1 MKMILFNQNP
11 MITKLL
17 ESVSKKLELSI
28 ENFNHYQELSV
39 RLKEDP
45 EWLLI
50 ADDEC
55 LEKLDQVDWLE
66 LKEIISQNK
75 NSVCMYKKGNE
86 AQPFLEGF
94 EMKIKKPF
102 LPTEMLKV
110 LQKKLGSDMSELEP
124 SQNLDPTQEVL
135 ETNWDELENL
145 GDLEALAKEEPNNEE
160 QLLPTLDAQ
169 EEKEEVKET
178 PQKEEKPKDDET
190 QEGDETPKD
199 EEVSKE
205 LETQEKLEIPKEETQ
220 EEQVKEQ
227 EPIKEET
234 QEIKEEKQ
242 EETQDSPSAQE
253 LEAMQELVK
262 EIQENSNENKEETQE
277 SAEIPQ
283 DKEIQ
288 EVVTEKTQV
297 QELEVPKEKTQESA
311 EALQETQAHEL
322 EKQEIA
328 ETPQEK
334 EKQEIAETPQEKE
347 KQEIAET
354 PQEKEKQEIA
364 ETPQEKEKQEIAETP
379 QELEIPQ
386 AQEKETP
393 QEETQEKETPQE
405 ETQEKETPQEETQE
419 KETPQEE
426 TQETE
431 TQNQETPP
439 KVQEETKEKT
449 QEDNYESIE
458 DIPEPVMAK
467 AMGEELP
474 FLNEAVAKT
483 PNNEND
489 TETPKESDIK
499 TSQEKEESDKTSSP
513 LELRLNLQDLLKSLN
528 QESLKSLL
536 ENKTLSIKIT
546 LEDKKPDA

>member
-11 MITKLL
+11 MIAKLL

-28 ENFNHYQELSV
+28 ENFNHYQELSA
-39 RLKEDP
+39 RLKKDP

-94 EMKIKKPF
+94 EVKIKKPF

-110 LQKKLGSDMSELEP
+110 LQKKLGSNISDLEP

-190 QEGDETPKD
+190 QESETPKD

-205 LETQEKLEIPKEETQ
+205 LEMQEKLEIPKEETQ

-262 EIQENSNENKEETQE
+262 EIQENSNEDKKETQESTEIPQELETPQEETQE
-277 SAEIPQ
+277 
-283 DKEIQ
+283 K
-288 EVVTEKTQV
+288 
-297 QELEVPKEKTQESA
+297 
-311 EALQETQAHEL
+311 
-322 EKQEIA
+322 
-328 ETPQEK
+328 
-334 EKQEIAETPQEKE
+334 
-347 KQEIAET
+347 
-354 PQEKEKQEIA
+354 

-386 AQEKETP
+386 AQK
-393 QEETQEKETPQE
+393 
-405 ETQEKETPQEETQE
+405 

-426 TQETE
+426 TQETQE
-431 TQNQETPP
+431 KETPKP
-439 KVQEETKEKT
+439 
-449 QEDNYESIE
+449 QEDHYESIE

-483 PNNEND
+483 PNNENA
-489 TETPKESDIK
+489 TETP
-499 TSQEKEESDKTSSP
+499 QEKEESDKTSSP

-546 LEDKKPDA
+546 LEDKKPNA

>member
-17 ESVSKKLELSI
+17 ESVSKKLELPM
-28 ENFNHYQELSV
+28 ENFNHYQELSA

-45 EWLLI
+45 EWILI

-66 LKEIISQNK
+66 LKETISQNK

-102 LPTEMLKV
+102 LPTEVLKI
-110 LQKKLGSDMSELEP
+110 LQKKLGSNASELEP

-145 GDLEALAKEEPNNEE
+145 GDLEALVQEEPNNEE
-160 QLLPTLDAQ
+160 QLLPTLNDQ
-169 EEKEEVKET
+169 EEKEEVKEEVKET
-178 PQKEEKPKDDET
+178 PQEEEKPKDDET
-190 QEGDETPKD
+190 QEGEISKD
-199 EEVSKE
+199 KEVSKE
-205 LETQEKLEIPKEETQ
+205 LETQEEVKEEIKEETQ
-220 EEQVKEQ
+220 EEVKEEEQVKEQ

-242 EETQDSPSAQE
+242 EKTQDSPSTQE

-262 EIQENSNENKEETQE
+262 EIQENSNEDKKETQENAEIPQEEAQEKETQENTETPQDKETQELEIPKEETQE
-277 SAEIPQ
+277 N
-283 DKEIQ
+283 
-288 EVVTEKTQV
+288 T
-297 QELEVPKEKTQESA
+297 
-311 EALQETQAHEL
+311 
-322 EKQEIA
+322 
-328 ETPQEK
+328 
-334 EKQEIAETPQEKE
+334 
-347 KQEIAET
+347 
-354 PQEKEKQEIA
+354 
-364 ETPQEKEKQEIAETP
+364 
-379 QELEIPQ
+379 
-386 AQEKETP
+386 ETP
-393 QEETQEKETPQE
+393 QEEK
-405 ETQEKETPQEETQE
+405 
-419 KETPQEE
+419 
-426 TQETE
+426 
-431 TQNQETPP
+431 NQE
-439 KVQEETKEKT
+439 
-449 QEDNYESIE
+449 DHYESIE

-489 TETPKESDIK
+489 TETP
-499 TSQEKEESDKTSSP
+499 QEKEQSDKTSSP
-513 LELRLNLQDLLKSLN
+513 LELHLNLQDLLKSLN

-546 LEDKKPDA
+546 LEDKKPNA

>member
-11 MITKLL
+11 MIEKLL

-28 ENFNHYQELSV
+28 ENFNHYQELSA
-39 RLKEDP
+39 RLKKDP

-66 LKEIISQNK
+66 LKETISQNK

-86 AQPFLEGF
+86 SQPFLEGF

-102 LPTEMLKV
+102 LPTEVLKI
-110 LQKKLGSDMSELEP
+110 LQKKLGSNASELEP
-124 SQNLDPTQEVL
+124 SQNLDPTQEIL

-169 EEKEEVKET
+169 EEKEEVKQEEKEEVKQEEKEEVKET
-178 PQKEEKPKDDET
+178 LQEEKPKDDET

-205 LETQEKLEIPKEETQ
+205 LETQEEVKEETQ

-234 QEIKEEKQ
+234 QENKEEKQ
-242 EETQDSPSAQE
+242 EKTQDSPSAQE

-262 EIQENSNENKEETQE
+262 EIQENSNDQEDKKETQE

-288 EVVTEKTQV
+288 EVVTEKTQA
-297 QELEVPKEKTQESA
+297 QELEIPKEKTQESA

-328 ETPQEK
+328 ETPQE
-334 EKQEIAETPQEKE
+334 
-347 KQEIAET
+347 
-354 PQEKEKQEIA
+354 
-364 ETPQEKEKQEIAETP
+364 
-379 QELEIPQ
+379 LEIPQ
-386 AQEKETP
+386 SQEKETP
-393 QEETQEKETPQE
+393 QEETQEKETPQ
-405 ETQEKETPQEETQE
+405 TQDEKPQE
-419 KETPQEE
+419 
-426 TQETE
+426 
-431 TQNQETPP
+431 
-439 KVQEETKEKT
+439 
-449 QEDNYESIE
+449 DHYESIE

-483 PNNEND
+483 PNNENA
-489 TETPKESDIK
+489 TETPKESVTEISK
-499 TSQEKEESDKTSSP
+499 NENATETPQEKEESDKTSSP

-546 LEDKKPDA
+546 LEDKKPNA

>member
-11 MITKLL
+11 MIAKLL

-28 ENFNHYQELSV
+28 ENFNRYEELSA
-39 RLKEDP
+39 RLKENQ

-66 LKEIISQNK
+66 LKETISQNK

-94 EMKIKKPF
+94 EMKMKKPF
-102 LPTEMLKV
+102 LPTEVLKI
-110 LQKKLGSDMSELEP
+110 LQKKLGSNASELEP

-160 QLLPTLDAQ
+160 QLLPTLDVQ

-178 PQKEEKPKDDET
+178 PQEEKPKDDET
-190 QEGDETPKD
+190 QESETPKD

-220 EEQVKEQ
+220 EEVKEEIKEEAQEEVKEETQEEQVKEQ

-234 QEIKEEKQ
+234 QENKEEKQ
-242 EETQDSPSAQE
+242 EKTQDSPSVQE

-262 EIQENSNENKEETQE
+262 EIQENSNDQENKEKTQE

-297 QELEVPKEKTQESA
+297 QELEVPKEKAQESA
-311 EALQETQAHEL
+311 EALQETQAQEL
-322 EKQEIA
+322 EKEENS
-328 ETPQEK
+328 ETPQDVEV
-334 EKQEIAETPQEKE
+334 PQS
-347 KQEIAET
+347 
-354 PQEKEKQEIA
+354 
-364 ETPQEKEKQEIAETP
+364 
-379 QELEIPQ
+379 
-386 AQEKETP
+386 QEKETP
-393 QEETQEKETPQE
+393 QEETQEKETPQ
-405 ETQEKETPQEETQE
+405 TQDEKPQE
-419 KETPQEE
+419 
-426 TQETE
+426 
-431 TQNQETPP
+431 
-439 KVQEETKEKT
+439 
-449 QEDNYESIE
+449 DHYENIE

-474 FLNEAVAKT
+474 FLNEAVSKT

-499 TSQEKEESDKTSSP
+499 TPQEKEESDKTSSP

-546 LEDKKPDA
+546 LEDKKPNA

>member
-28 ENFNHYQELSV
+28 ENFNHYQELSA
-39 RLKEDP
+39 RLKKDP

-94 EMKIKKPF
+94 EVKIKKPF

-110 LQKKLGSDMSELEP
+110 LQKKLGSNISELEP
-124 SQNLDPTQEVL
+124 IQNLDPTQEVL

-169 EEKEEVKET
+169 EEKEEIKET

-190 QEGDETPKD
+190 QESETSKD

-205 LETQEKLEIPKEETQ
+205 LETQEEVKEETQ
-220 EEQVKEQ
+220 EE
-227 EPIKEET
+227 IKEET

-242 EETQDSPSAQE
+242 EETQDSPSTQE

-262 EIQENSNENKEETQE
+262 EIQENSNDQENKKET
-277 SAEIPQ
+277 
-283 DKEIQ
+283 
-288 EVVTEKTQV
+288 
-297 QELEVPKEKTQESA
+297 
-311 EALQETQAHEL
+311 
-322 EKQEIA
+322 QEIA

-334 EKQEIAETPQEKE
+334 EM
-347 KQEIAET
+347 
-354 PQEKEKQEIA
+354 
-364 ETPQEKEKQEIAETP
+364 
-379 QELEIPQ
+379 QEL
-386 AQEKETP
+386 
-393 QEETQEKETPQE
+393 
-405 ETQEKETPQEETQE
+405 
-419 KETPQEE
+419 ETPQEE
-426 TQETE
+426 TQETQE
-431 TQNQETPP
+431 VVAEKTQAQEKETP
-439 KVQEETKEKT
+439 KT
-449 QEDNYESIE
+449 QEDHYENIE

-467 AMGEELP
+467 AMGEELS

-489 TETPKESDIK
+489 TETPKESVTE
-499 TSQEKEESDKTSSP
+499 TSKNENATETPQEKEESDKTSSP

-546 LEDKKPDA
+546 LEDKKPNA

>member
-17 ESVSKKLELSI
+17 ESVSKKLELSV
-28 ENFNHYQELSV
+28 ENFNHYQELSA
-39 RLKEDP
+39 RLKEDL
-45 EWLLI
+45 EWILI

-75 NSVCMYKKGNE
+75 NSVCMYKKGHE

-102 LPTEMLKV
+102 LPTEVLKI
-110 LQKKLGSDMSELEP
+110 LQKKLGSNASELEP

-145 GDLEALAKEEPNNEE
+145 GDLEALAQEEPNNEE
-160 QLLPTLDAQ
+160 QLLPTLNDQ
-169 EEKEEVKET
+169 EEKEEVKEEEIKET

-190 QEGDETPKD
+190 QEGETLKD
-199 EEVSKE
+199 KEVSKE
-205 LETQEKLEIPKEETQ
+205 LETQEEVKEEEQ
-220 EEQVKEQ
+220 EEVKEEEQEEVKEEEQEEVKEEEQEEVKEEEPIKEQ

-242 EETQDSPSAQE
+242 EKTQDSPSAQE

-262 EIQENSNENKEETQE
+262 EIQENSNGQEDKKEAQE
-277 SAEIPQ
+277 S
-283 DKEIQ
+283 
-288 EVVTEKTQV
+288 
-297 QELEVPKEKTQESA
+297 
-311 EALQETQAHEL
+311 
-322 EKQEIA
+322 A

-334 EKQEIAETPQEKE
+334 ET
-347 KQEIAET
+347 
-354 PQEKEKQEIA
+354 
-364 ETPQEKEKQEIAETP
+364 
-379 QELEIPQ
+379 QELEIP
-386 AQEKETP
+386 K
-393 QEETQEKETPQE
+393 EETQEKETQE
-405 ETQEKETPQEETQE
+405 KETQEKET
-419 KETPQEE
+419 
-426 TQETE
+426 
-431 TQNQETPP
+431 
-439 KVQEETKEKT
+439 
-449 QEDNYESIE
+449 QEDHYESIE

-499 TSQEKEESDKTSSP
+499 TPQEKEESDKTSSP

-546 LEDKKPDA
+546 LEDKKPNA

>member
-17 ESVSKKLELSI
+17 ESVSKKLELSM
-28 ENFNHYQELSV
+28 EDFNRYQELST

-45 EWLLI
+45 EWILI

-102 LPTEMLKV
+102 LPTEVLKV
-110 LQKKLGSDMSELEP
+110 LQKKLGSNMSELEP
-124 SQNLDPTQEVL
+124 SQNLDPAQEVL

-145 GDLEALAKEEPNNEE
+145 GDLEALVQEEPNNEE
-160 QLLPTLDAQ
+160 QLLPTLNVQ
-169 EEKEEVKET
+169 EEKEEIKEEKEEIKEEKEEIKET
-178 PQKEEKPKDDET
+178 PQEEEKPKDDEI
-190 QEGDETPKD
+190 QEGETLKD

-205 LETQEKLEIPKEETQ
+205 LETQEESEISKEETQ
-220 EEQVKEQ
+220 EQVKEQ

-234 QEIKEEKQ
+234 QETKEEKQ
-242 EETQDSPSAQE
+242 EKTQDSPSAQE

-262 EIQENSNENKEETQE
+262 EIQENSNGQEDKKETQE
-277 SAEIPQ
+277 N
-283 DKEIQ
+283 
-288 EVVTEKTQV
+288 T
-297 QELEVPKEKTQESA
+297 
-311 EALQETQAHEL
+311 
-322 EKQEIA
+322 

-334 EKQEIAETPQEKE
+334 EKQELETPQEKE
-347 KQEIAET
+347 TQK
-354 PQEKEKQEIA
+354 
-364 ETPQEKEKQEIAETP
+364 
-379 QELEIPQ
+379 L
-386 AQEKETP
+386 ETP
-393 QEETQEKETPQE
+393 QEEIQENTETPQKLE
-405 ETQEKETPQEETQE
+405 AQK
-419 KETPQEE
+419 
-426 TQETE
+426 
-431 TQNQETPP
+431 
-439 KVQEETKEKT
+439 
-449 QEDNYESIE
+449 DHYESIE
-458 DIPEPVMAK
+458 DIPEPVMAQ

-474 FLNEAVAKT
+474 FLNESVAKI

-489 TETPKESDIK
+489 TETPKKSVIK
-499 TSQEKEESDKTSSP
+499 TPQEKEESDKTSSP
-513 LELRLNLQDLLKSLN
+513 LELHLNLQDLLKSLN

>member
-17 ESVSKKLELSI
+17 ESVSKKLELSV
-28 ENFNHYQELSV
+28 ENFNHYQELSA
-39 RLKEDP
+39 RLKEDL
-45 EWLLI
+45 EWVLI

-86 AQPFLEGF
+86 VQVFLEGF
-94 EMKIKKPF
+94 EMKIQKPF
-102 LPTEMLKV
+102 LPTEILKI
-110 LQKKLGSDMSELEP
+110 LQKKLGSNASELEP

-160 QLLPTLDAQ
+160 QLLPTLNDQ
-169 EEKEEVKET
+169 EEKEEIKEEVKEEV
-178 PQKEEKPKDDET
+178 KEEEKPKDDEI
-190 QEGDETPKD
+190 QEGETPKS

-205 LETQEKLEIPKEETQ
+205 LETQEEIKEETQ
-220 EEQVKEQ
+220 EEIKEETQEEPVKEQ
-227 EPIKEET
+227 EPVKEET

-242 EETQDSPSAQE
+242 EKTQDSPSAQE

-262 EIQENSNENKEETQE
+262 EIQENSNGQENKEETQEKTETPQETPQDVEIPQESAEIPQEKETQELEIPKEETQE
-277 SAEIPQ
+277 SAE
-283 DKEIQ
+283 
-288 EVVTEKTQV
+288 TTQ
-297 QELEVPKEKTQESA
+297 
-311 EALQETQAHEL
+311 
-322 EKQEIA
+322 
-328 ETPQEK
+328 ETPQEN
-334 EKQEIAETPQEKE
+334 A
-347 KQEIAET
+347 
-354 PQEKEKQEIA
+354 
-364 ETPQEKEKQEIAETP
+364 
-379 QELEIPQ
+379 EIPQ
-386 AQEKETP
+386 EEAQEKET
-393 QEETQEKETPQE
+393 
-405 ETQEKETPQEETQE
+405 
-419 KETPQEE
+419 
-426 TQETE
+426 
-431 TQNQETPP
+431 
-439 KVQEETKEKT
+439 
-449 QEDNYESIE
+449 QEDHYESIE

-483 PNNEND
+483 PNDEND

-499 TSQEKEESDKTSSP
+499 TPQEKEESDKTSSP

>member
-11 MITKLL
+11 MIAKLL

-28 ENFNHYQELSV
+28 ENFNHYQELSAH
-39 RLKEDP
+39 LKKDP

-66 LKEIISQNK
+66 LKETISQNK

-86 AQPFLEGF
+86 VQPFLEGF

-110 LQKKLGSDMSELEP
+110 LQKKLGSNASELEP

-135 ETNWDELENL
+135 ETNWDDLENL

-160 QLLPTLDAQ
+160 QLLPTLNDQ
-169 EEKEEVKET
+169 KEKEEVKEEEKEEIKET
-178 PQKEEKPKDDET
+178 PQEEKPKDDET
-190 QEGDETPKD
+190 QEGETPKD

-220 EEQVKEQ
+220 EEVKEEIKEETQEEVKEETQEEQVKEQ

-242 EETQDSPSAQE
+242 EKTQDSPSTQE

-262 EIQENSNENKEETQE
+262 EIQENSNGQENKEKTQE

-288 EVVTEKTQV
+288 EVVTEKTQA
-297 QELEVPKEKTQESA
+297 QELEIPKEKTQESA
-311 EALQETQAHEL
+311 EALQETQAQEL
-322 EKQEIA
+322 EKQENA

-334 EKQEIAETPQEKE
+334 ETPQDVETPQESV
-347 KQEIAET
+347 QNL
-354 PQEKEKQEIA
+354 QEKEIQKAQD
-364 ETPQEKEKQEIAETP
+364 EKP
-379 QELEIPQ
+379 
-386 AQEKETP
+386 KE
-393 QEETQEKETPQE
+393 
-405 ETQEKETPQEETQE
+405 
-419 KETPQEE
+419 
-426 TQETE
+426 
-431 TQNQETPP
+431 
-439 KVQEETKEKT
+439 
-449 QEDNYESIE
+449 DHYESIE

-474 FLNEAVAKT
+474 FLNEAVAKI

-489 TETPKESDIK
+489 TETLKESDIK
-499 TSQEKEESDKTSSP
+499 TPQEKEESDKTSSP

>member
-17 ESVSKKLELSI
+17 ESVSKKLELPM
-28 ENFNHYQELSV
+28 ENFNHYQELST
-39 RLKEDP
+39 RLKEEP
-45 EWLLI
+45 EWILI

-66 LKEIISQNK
+66 LKETISQNK

-94 EMKIKKPF
+94 EMKIQKPF
-102 LPTEMLKV
+102 LPTEILKI
-110 LQKKLGSDMSELEP
+110 LQKKLGSNASELEP

-160 QLLPTLDAQ
+160 QLLPTLDVQ
-169 EEKEEVKET
+169 EEKEEIKET

-190 QEGDETPKD
+190 QEGETPKD

-220 EEQVKEQ
+220 EERVKEQ
-227 EPIKEET
+227 EPIKKET

-242 EETQDSPSAQE
+242 EKTQDSPSAQE

-262 EIQENSNENKEETQE
+262 EIQENSNGQEDKKETQEKTETPQESAETPQEKETQELEIPKEETQE
-277 SAEIPQ
+277 SAETPQ
-283 DKEIQ
+283 
-288 EVVTEKTQV
+288 
-297 QELEVPKEKTQESA
+297 
-311 EALQETQAHEL
+311 
-322 EKQEIA
+322 
-328 ETPQEK
+328 ETPQEGT
-334 EKQEIAETPQEKE
+334 ETPQEE
-347 KQEIAET
+347 
-354 PQEKEKQEIA
+354 
-364 ETPQEKEKQEIAETP
+364 
-379 QELEIPQ
+379 
-386 AQEKETP
+386 AQEKET
-393 QEETQEKETPQE
+393 
-405 ETQEKETPQEETQE
+405 
-419 KETPQEE
+419 
-426 TQETE
+426 
-431 TQNQETPP
+431 
-439 KVQEETKEKT
+439 
-449 QEDNYESIE
+449 QEDHYENIE

-474 FLNEAVAKT
+474 FLNESVAKI

-489 TETPKESDIK
+489 TETPKESVIK
-499 TSQEKEESDKTSSP
+499 TPQEKEESTEIPKESDKTSSP

-528 QESLKSLL
+528 QESLKNLL

>member
-28 ENFNHYQELSV
+28 ENFNHYQELSAH
-39 RLKEDP
+39 LKKDP

-55 LEKLDQVDWLE
+55 LEKLDQIDWLE

-110 LQKKLGSDMSELEP
+110 LQKKLGSNISELEP

-135 ETNWDELENL
+135 ETNWDELESL

-178 PQKEEKPKDDET
+178 PQEEEKEEIKETPQEEEKPKDDET
-190 QEGDETPKD
+190 QEGETLKD
-199 EEVSKE
+199 KEVSKE
-205 LETQEKLEIPKEETQ
+205 LETQEELEIPKEETQ
-220 EEQVKEQ
+220 EEVKEEIKEETQEQ

-234 QEIKEEKQ
+234 QENKEEKQ

-262 EIQENSNENKEETQE
+262 EIQENSNEDKKETQE

-288 EVVTEKTQV
+288 EVVTEKTQ
-297 QELEVPKEKTQESA
+297 
-311 EALQETQAHEL
+311 AHEL
-322 EKQEIA
+322 
-328 ETPQEK
+328 
-334 EKQEIAETPQEKE
+334 
-347 KQEIAET
+347 
-354 PQEKEKQEIA
+354 
-364 ETPQEKEKQEIAETP
+364 EKQEIAETP

-393 QEETQEKETPQE
+393 QTQEIQEKETPQ
-405 ETQEKETPQEETQE
+405 TQDEKPQE
-419 KETPQEE
+419 
-426 TQETE
+426 
-431 TQNQETPP
+431 
-439 KVQEETKEKT
+439 
-449 QEDNYESIE
+449 DHYESIE

-474 FLNEAVAKT
+474 FLNEAVAKI

-499 TSQEKEESDKTSSP
+499 TPQEKEESDKTSSP

-546 LEDKKPDA
+546 LEDKKPNA

>member
-11 MITKLL
+11 MIAKLL
-17 ESVSKKLELSI
+17 ESVSKKLELPM

-39 RLKEDP
+39 RLKKDP

-94 EMKIKKPF
+94 EMKMKKPF
-102 LPTEMLKV
+102 LPTEVLKI

-169 EEKEEVKET
+169 EEKEEVKKEEKEEVKETPQEEKEEVKET
-178 PQKEEKPKDDET
+178 PQKEKQEVKETPQEEKPKDDET
-190 QEGDETPKD
+190 QESETPKD

-205 LETQEKLEIPKEETQ
+205 LETQEKLEIPKEKTQ
-220 EEQVKEQ
+220 EQ

-242 EETQDSPSAQE
+242 EETQDSPSTQE

-262 EIQENSNENKEETQE
+262 EIQENSNGQENKKETQE
-277 SAEIPQ
+277 SAETPQ
-283 DKEIQ
+283 EEEIQ
-288 EVVTEKTQV
+288 EVVTEKTQA
-297 QELEVPKEKTQESA
+297 QELEIPKEKTQEST

-322 EKQEIA
+322 EKQES
-328 ETPQEK
+328 
-334 EKQEIAETPQEKE
+334 
-347 KQEIAET
+347 
-354 PQEKEKQEIA
+354 
-364 ETPQEKEKQEIAETP
+364 AETP

-405 ETQEKETPQEETQE
+405 ETREIAETPQEKETL
-419 KETPQEE
+419 
-426 TQETE
+426 
-431 TQNQETPP
+431 
-439 KVQEETKEKT
+439 KT
-449 QEDNYESIE
+449 QEDHYESIE

-489 TETPKESDIK
+489 TETPKESVTE
-499 TSQEKEESDKTSSP
+499 TSKNENDTETPQEKEESDKTSSP

>member
-17 ESVSKKLELSI
+17 ESVSKKLELSMQD
-28 ENFNHYQELSV
+28 FNRYQELST

-45 EWLLI
+45 EWILI

-102 LPTEMLKV
+102 LPTEVLKI
-110 LQKKLGSDMSELEP
+110 LQKKLGSNINELEP

-145 GDLEALAKEEPNNEE
+145 GDLEALVQEEPNNEE
-160 QLLPTLDAQ
+160 QLLPTLNAQ
-169 EEKEEVKET
+169 EEKEEVKEEVKET
-178 PQKEEKPKDDET
+178 PQEEEKPKDDEI
-190 QEGDETPKD
+190 QEGETLKD

-205 LETQEKLEIPKEETQ
+205 LETQEELEIPKEETQ
-220 EEQVKEQ
+220 EQAKEQ
-227 EPIKEET
+227 EPIKEETQEEIKEET

-242 EETQDSPSAQE
+242 EKTQDSPSAQE

-262 EIQENSNENKEETQE
+262 EIQENSNGQEDKKEKQE
-277 SAEIPQ
+277 STETPQDVETPQ
-283 DKEIQ
+283 DKE
-288 EVVTEKTQV
+288 K
-297 QELEVPKEKTQESA
+297 QELEIP
-311 EALQETQAHEL
+311 QETPQEKEMQEL
-322 EKQEIA
+322 ESPQEEKQENA

-334 EKQEIAETPQEKE
+334 TQK
-347 KQEIAET
+347 
-354 PQEKEKQEIA
+354 
-364 ETPQEKEKQEIAETP
+364 
-379 QELEIPQ
+379 L
-386 AQEKETP
+386 
-393 QEETQEKETPQE
+393 ETQE
-405 ETQEKETPQEETQE
+405 
-419 KETPQEE
+419 
-426 TQETE
+426 
-431 TQNQETPP
+431 
-439 KVQEETKEKT
+439 
-449 QEDNYESIE
+449 DHYESIE

-474 FLNEAVAKT
+474 FLNESVAKI
-483 PNNEND
+483 PNNENN

-499 TSQEKEESDKTSSP
+499 TPQEKEESTETPQEKEENDKTSSP

-546 LEDKKPDA
+546 LEDKKPNA

>member
-28 ENFNHYQELSV
+28 ENFNHYQELSAH
-39 RLKEDP
+39 LKKDP

-66 LKEIISQNK
+66 LKETISQNK

-94 EMKIKKPF
+94 EVKIKKPF

-110 LQKKLGSDMSELEP
+110 LQKKLGSNISDPEP

-145 GDLEALAKEEPNNEE
+145 GDLEALVQEEPNNEE
-160 QLLPTLDAQ
+160 QLLPTLNDQ
-169 EEKEEVKET
+169 EKKEEIKEEEKQEVKET
-178 PQKEEKPKDDET
+178 PQEEEKPKDDET
-190 QEGDETPKD
+190 QESETPKD

-205 LETQEKLEIPKEETQ
+205 LETQEEVKEETQ
-220 EEQVKEQ
+220 EEPVKEQ

-242 EETQDSPSAQE
+242 EETQDSPSTQE

-262 EIQENSNENKEETQE
+262 EIQENSNENKKETQE
-277 SAEIPQ
+277 S
-283 DKEIQ
+283 
-288 EVVTEKTQV
+288 
-297 QELEVPKEKTQESA
+297 
-311 EALQETQAHEL
+311 
-322 EKQEIA
+322 A

-334 EKQEIAETPQEKE
+334 ETQELEIPKEETQEAVTETPQT
-347 KQEIAET
+347 QEST
-354 PQEKEKQEIA
+354 
-364 ETPQEKEKQEIAETP
+364 ETP
-379 QELEIPQ
+379 QELEKQENTETPQ
-386 AQEKETP
+386 ETQQEKET
-393 QEETQEKETPQE
+393 QENAEIPQEKET
-405 ETQEKETPQEETQE
+405 
-419 KETPQEE
+419 
-426 TQETE
+426 
-431 TQNQETPP
+431 
-439 KVQEETKEKT
+439 
-449 QEDNYESIE
+449 QEDHYKSIE

-489 TETPKESDIK
+489 TETPKESVTE
-499 TSQEKEESDKTSSP
+499 TSKNENDTETPQEKKESDKTSSP
-513 LELRLNLQDLLKSLN
+513 LELCLNLQDLLKSLN

-546 LEDKKPDA
+546 LEDKKPNA

>member
-17 ESVSKKLELSI
+17 ESVSKKLELSM
-28 ENFNHYQELSV
+28 EDFNRYQELST

-45 EWLLI
+45 EWILI

-75 NSVCMYKKGNE
+75 SSVCMYKKGNE
-86 AQPFLEGF
+86 VQPFLEGF

-102 LPTEMLKV
+102 LPTEVLKI
-110 LQKKLGSDMSELEP
+110 LQKKLGSNMSELEP

-145 GDLEALAKEEPNNEE
+145 GDLEALVQEEPNNEE
-160 QLLPTLDAQ
+160 QLLPTLNAQ
-169 EEKEEVKET
+169 EEKEEIKEEKEEIKEEKEEIKET
-178 PQKEEKPKDDET
+178 PQEEKPKDNET
-190 QEGDETPKD
+190 QESETLKD

-205 LETQEKLEIPKEETQ
+205 LETQEESEISKEETQ
-220 EEQVKEQ
+220 EQVKEQ

-234 QEIKEEKQ
+234 QENKEEKQ
-242 EETQDSPSAQE
+242 EKTQDSPSAQE

-262 EIQENSNENKEETQE
+262 EIQENSNGQEDKKETQENAETSQETEKQELETQENTETPQEETQELEIPKEETQE
-277 SAEIPQ
+277 SAETS
-283 DKEIQ
+283 Q
-288 EVVTEKTQV
+288 ETEK
-297 QELEVPKEKTQESA
+297 QELETQEN
-311 EALQETQAHEL
+311 T
-322 EKQEIA
+322 
-328 ETPQEK
+328 
-334 EKQEIAETPQEKE
+334 
-347 KQEIAET
+347 
-354 PQEKEKQEIA
+354 
-364 ETPQEKEKQEIAETP
+364 
-379 QELEIPQ
+379 
-386 AQEKETP
+386 ETP
-393 QEETQEKETPQE
+393 QEETQELEIPKE
-405 ETQEKETPQEETQE
+405 ETQESAETSQETEKQELETPQDVETQELEIPKEETQE
-419 KETPQEE
+419 NAETPQKLE
-426 TQETE
+426 TQE
-431 TQNQETPP
+431 
-439 KVQEETKEKT
+439 
-449 QEDNYESIE
+449 DHYESIE
-458 DIPEPVMAK
+458 DIPEPVMAQ

-474 FLNEAVAKT
+474 FLNESVAKT

-489 TETPKESDIK
+489 TETPKGSVIK
-499 TSQEKEESDKTSSP
+499 TPQEKEESNKTSSP

>member
-28 ENFNHYQELSV
+28 ENFNHYQELSA

-66 LKEIISQNK
+66 LKETISQNK

-110 LQKKLGSDMSELEP
+110 LQKKLGSNMSELEP
-124 SQNLDPTQEVL
+124 SQNSDPTQEIL

-160 QLLPTLDAQ
+160 QLLPTLNEQEGETLKEETQ
-169 EEKEEVKET
+169 EEIKKEEVKEMQEEIKEKEKQEVAEN
-178 PQKEEKPKDDET
+178 PQDEEKPKDDET
-190 QEGDETPKD
+190 QESETPKD

-234 QEIKEEKQ
+234 QEIKEEKR

-262 EIQENSNENKEETQE
+262 EIQENSNGQEDKKETQE
-277 SAEIPQ
+277 TQETQENTETPQ
-283 DKEIQ
+283 DIE
-288 EVVTEKTQV
+288 T
-297 QELEVPKEKTQESA
+297 QELEIPKEKTQESA
-311 EALQETQAHEL
+311 EALQETQAQEL

-328 ETPQEK
+328 G
-334 EKQEIAETPQEKE
+334 
-347 KQEIAET
+347 
-354 PQEKEKQEIA
+354 
-364 ETPQEKEKQEIAETP
+364 TP

-386 AQEKETP
+386 V
-393 QEETQEKETPQE
+393 
-405 ETQEKETPQEETQE
+405 QE

-426 TQETE
+426 TQETQE
-431 TQNQETPP
+431 KEMPQTQD
-439 KVQEETKEKT
+439 EKP
-449 QEDNYESIE
+449 QEDHYENIE

-474 FLNEAVAKT
+474 FLNEAVSKT

-499 TSQEKEESDKTSSP
+499 TPQEKEESDKTSSP
-513 LELRLNLQDLLKSLN
+513 LELHLNLQNLLKSLN

>member
-28 ENFNHYQELSV
+28 ENFNHYQELSA
-39 RLKEDP
+39 RLKKDP

-66 LKEIISQNK
+66 LKETISQNK

-86 AQPFLEGF
+86 VQPFLEGF

-102 LPTEMLKV
+102 LPTEVLKI
-110 LQKKLGSDMSELEP
+110 LQKKLGSNASELEP

-160 QLLPTLDAQ
+160 QLLPTLNDQ
-169 EEKEEVKET
+169 EVKEEEKEEVKET
-178 PQKEEKPKDDET
+178 PQEEKEEIKETPQKEKQEVKETPQEEKPKDDET
-190 QEGDETPKD
+190 QESETPKD

-205 LETQEKLEIPKEETQ
+205 LETQEEVKEEQ
-220 EEQVKEQ
+220 EEVKEEEPVKEQ
-227 EPIKEET
+227 APIKEET

-242 EETQDSPSAQE
+242 EKTQDSPSTQE

-262 EIQENSNENKEETQE
+262 EIQENSNEDKKETQE
-277 SAEIPQ
+277 
-283 DKEIQ
+283 
-288 EVVTEKTQV
+288 V
-297 QELEVPKEKTQESA
+297 
-311 EALQETQAHEL
+311 
-322 EKQEIA
+322 A

-334 EKQEIAETPQEKE
+334 ET
-347 KQEIAET
+347 
-354 PQEKEKQEIA
+354 
-364 ETPQEKEKQEIAETP
+364 
-379 QELEIPQ
+379 QEL
-386 AQEKETP
+386 ETP
-393 QEETQEKETPQE
+393 QEETQEAVTETPKTQEVAETPQENTEIPQE
-405 ETQEKETPQEETQE
+405 ETQEKTETPQEKETQE
-419 KETPQEE
+419 
-426 TQETE
+426 
-431 TQNQETPP
+431 
-439 KVQEETKEKT
+439 
-449 QEDNYESIE
+449 DYYESIE

-474 FLNEAVAKT
+474 FLNEAVAKI

-489 TETPKESDIK
+489 TETLKESDIK
-499 TSQEKEESDKTSSP
+499 TPQEKEESDKTSSP

-546 LEDKKPDA
+546 LEDKKPNA

>member
-17 ESVSKKLELSI
+17 ESVSKKLELLM
-28 ENFNHYQELSV
+28 ENFNHYQELSA
-39 RLKEDP
+39 RLKKDP
-45 EWLLI
+45 EWILI

-102 LPTEMLKV
+102 LPTEVLKI
-110 LQKKLGSDMSELEP
+110 LQKKLGSNASDLEP

-160 QLLPTLDAQ
+160 QLLPTLNDQ
-169 EEKEEVKET
+169 EEKEEVKEEKEEIKEEEKEEIKET
-178 PQKEEKPKDDET
+178 PQEEEKPKDDEI
-190 QEGDETPKD
+190 QEGETLKN
-199 EEVSKE
+199 EEVSKKLEMQEE
-205 LETQEKLEIPKEETQ
+205 LETPQTQEVAETPQEQEQVREEMQEVQEEKQEQVKEETQ
-220 EEQVKEQ
+220 EEPIKEQ

-234 QEIKEEKQ
+234 QEITETPQETQEK
-242 EETQDSPSAQE
+242 TQDSPSAQE

-262 EIQENSNENKEETQE
+262 EIQENSNGQENKKETQESTETPQAQDKETQELEIPKEETQE
-277 SAEIPQ
+277 SA
-283 DKEIQ
+283 K
-288 EVVTEKTQV
+288 
-297 QELEVPKEKTQESA
+297 SF
-311 EALQETQAHEL
+311 QETQAQEL
-322 EKQEIA
+322 EKQENT
-328 ETPQEK
+328 ETPQ
-334 EKQEIAETPQEKE
+334 
-347 KQEIAET
+347 
-354 PQEKEKQEIA
+354 
-364 ETPQEKEKQEIAETP
+364 ETP
-379 QELEIPQ
+379 QELEIPKEETQESAKSFQETQ
-386 AQEKETP
+386 AQELEKQENTETP
-393 QEETQEKETPQE
+393 QETPQELEIPKE
-405 ETQEKETPQEETQE
+405 ETQESTETPQAQDKETQE
-419 KETPQEE
+419 
-426 TQETE
+426 
-431 TQNQETPP
+431 
-439 KVQEETKEKT
+439 
-449 QEDNYESIE
+449 DHYESIE

-474 FLNEAVAKT
+474 FLNEAVAKI

-499 TSQEKEESDKTSSP
+499 TPQEKEESDKISSS

-546 LEDKKPDA
+546 LEDKKPNA

>member
-11 MITKLL
+11 MIAKLL

-39 RLKEDP
+39 HLKKDP

-66 LKEIISQNK
+66 LKETISQNK

-110 LQKKLGSDMSELEP
+110 LQKKLGSNARELEP

-135 ETNWDELENL
+135 ETNWDELESL
-145 GDLEALAKEEPNNEE
+145 SDLEALAKEEPNNEE
-160 QLLPTLDAQ
+160 QLLPTLDVQEKKEEIKQ
-169 EEKEEVKET
+169 EEKEEVKEKEKQEIKET
-178 PQKEEKPKDDET
+178 PQEEEKPKDNET
-190 QEGDETPKD
+190 QEGDETSKD

-220 EEQVKEQ
+220 EEVKE
-227 EPIKEET
+227 EIKEET
-234 QEIKEEKQ
+234 QENKEEKQ

-262 EIQENSNENKEETQE
+262 EIQENSNEDKKETQE
-277 SAEIPQ
+277 STEIPQ

-288 EVVTEKTQV
+288 EVVTEKTQA
-297 QELEVPKEKTQESA
+297 QELEIPKEKTQEST

-334 EKQEIAETPQEKE
+334 EKQENT
-347 KQEIAET
+347 
-354 PQEKEKQEIA
+354 
-364 ETPQEKEKQEIAETP
+364 ETP

-393 QEETQEKETPQE
+393 QEETQE
-405 ETQEKETPQEETQE
+405 TQEKETPQTQDE
-419 KETPQEE
+419 KPQE
-426 TQETE
+426 
-431 TQNQETPP
+431 
-439 KVQEETKEKT
+439 
-449 QEDNYESIE
+449 DHYESIE

-489 TETPKESDIK
+489 TETPKESVIK
-499 TSQEKEESDKTSSP
+499 TPQEKEESAKISKESNEIPSP

-546 LEDKKPDA
+546 LEDKKPNA

>member
-17 ESVSKKLELSI
+17 ESVSKKLELSMKD
-28 ENFNHYQELSV
+28 FNRYQELST

-45 EWLLI
+45 EWILI

-86 AQPFLEGF
+86 VQPFLEGF
-94 EMKIKKPF
+94 EIKIKKPF
-102 LPTEMLKV
+102 LPTEVLKV
-110 LQKKLGSDMSELEP
+110 LQKKLGSNMSELEP

-145 GDLEALAKEEPNNEE
+145 GDLEALVQEEPNNEE
-160 QLLPTLDAQ
+160 QLLPTLNDQ

-178 PQKEEKPKDDET
+178 PQEEKPKDDEI
-190 QEGDETPKD
+190 QEGETLKD

-205 LETQEKLEIPKEETQ
+205 LETQEEVKEETQ
-220 EEQVKEQ
+220 EQAKEQ

-234 QEIKEEKQ
+234 QETKEEKQ
-242 EETQDSPSAQE
+242 EKTQDSPSTQE

-262 EIQENSNENKEETQE
+262 EIQENSNGQEDKKETQENTETPQE
-277 SAEIPQ
+277 SAETP
-283 DKEIQ
+283 
-288 EVVTEKTQV
+288 
-297 QELEVPKEKTQESA
+297 QELEKQELETQEKTQESA
-311 EALQETQAHEL
+311 E
-322 EKQEIA
+322 
-328 ETPQEK
+328 TPQEK
-334 EKQEIAETPQEKE
+334 TQK
-347 KQEIAET
+347 
-354 PQEKEKQEIA
+354 
-364 ETPQEKEKQEIAETP
+364 
-379 QELEIPQ
+379 L
-386 AQEKETP
+386 
-393 QEETQEKETPQE
+393 ETQE
-405 ETQEKETPQEETQE
+405 
-419 KETPQEE
+419 
-426 TQETE
+426 
-431 TQNQETPP
+431 
-439 KVQEETKEKT
+439 
-449 QEDNYESIE
+449 DHYESIE

-474 FLNEAVAKT
+474 FLNESVAKT
-483 PNNEND
+483 SNNEND
-489 TETPKESDIK
+489 TETPKESVIK
-499 TSQEKEESDKTSSP
+499 TPQEPQEKEESDKTSSP
-513 LELRLNLQDLLKSLN
+513 LELHLNLQDLLKSLN

>member
-17 ESVSKKLELSI
+17 ESVSKKLELPI
-28 ENFNHYQELSV
+28 ENFNHYQELSA
-39 RLKEDP
+39 RLKKDP
-45 EWLLI
+45 EWILI

-66 LKEIISQNK
+66 LKETISQNK

-86 AQPFLEGF
+86 AQPFLEDF
-94 EMKIKKPF
+94 EVKIKKPF

-135 ETNWDELENL
+135 ETNWDELKNL
-145 GDLEALAKEEPNNEE
+145 GDLEALVQEEPNNEE
-160 QLLPTLDAQ
+160 QLLPTLNDQ
-169 EEKEEVKET
+169 KEKEEVKEEEKEEVKEEEKEEVKEEEKEEVKEEEKEEVKET
-178 PQKEEKPKDDET
+178 PQEEEKPKDDET
-190 QEGDETPKD
+190 QEGETLKD
-199 EEVSKE
+199 KEVSKE
-205 LETQEKLEIPKEETQ
+205 LEMQEEVKEETQ

-234 QEIKEEKQ
+234 QENKEEKQ
-242 EETQDSPSAQE
+242 EETQDSPSTQE

-262 EIQENSNENKEETQE
+262 EIQENSNGQEN
-277 SAEIPQ
+277 
-283 DKEIQ
+283 
-288 EVVTEKTQV
+288 
-297 QELEVPKEKTQESA
+297 KEKTQESA

-322 EKQEIA
+322 
-328 ETPQEK
+328 
-334 EKQEIAETPQEKE
+334 
-347 KQEIAET
+347 
-354 PQEKEKQEIA
+354 
-364 ETPQEKEKQEIAETP
+364 EKQEIAETP

-393 QEETQEKETPQE
+393 QEETQEKETPKDESMQE
-405 ETQEKETPQEETQE
+405 SAQNLQDKETPQEETQE
-419 KETPQEE
+419 
-426 TQETE
+426 
-431 TQNQETPP
+431 
-439 KVQEETKEKT
+439 
-449 QEDNYESIE
+449 DHYESIE

-489 TETPKESDIK
+489 AETPKESVIK
-499 TSQEKEESDKTSSP
+499 TPQEKEESAKTPKSDKTSSP

-546 LEDKKPDA
+546 LEDKKPNE

>member
-11 MITKLL
+11 MIEKLL

-28 ENFNHYQELSV
+28 ENFNHYQELSA
-39 RLKEDP
+39 RLKKDP

-66 LKEIISQNK
+66 LKETISQNK

-102 LPTEMLKV
+102 LPTEVLKI
-110 LQKKLGSDMSELEP
+110 LQKKLGSNASELEP
-124 SQNLDPTQEVL
+124 SQNSDPTQEIL

-160 QLLPTLDAQ
+160 QLLPTLNAQEGETPKEEAQ
-169 EEKEEVKET
+169 EEVKKEEVKEMQEEIKEKEKQEVAES
-178 PQKEEKPKDDET
+178 PQDEEKPKDDET
-190 QEGDETPKD
+190 QGSVETPKD

-205 LETQEKLEIPKEETQ
+205 LETQEEVETPKEEVQ
-220 EEQVKEQ
+220 EQ

-242 EETQDSPSAQE
+242 EKTQDSPSVQE

-262 EIQENSNENKEETQE
+262 EIQENSNDQENKKETQETQENTETPQDIETQELEIPKEETQE
-277 SAEIPQ
+277 VAE
-283 DKEIQ
+283 KIQ
-288 EVVTEKTQV
+288 AQG
-297 QELEVPKEKTQESA
+297 
-311 EALQETQAHEL
+311 L
-322 EKQEIA
+322 EKEEIA

-334 EKQEIAETPQEKE
+334 EIQETQDEKPQENETPKDENMQEST
-347 KQEIAET
+347 QN
-354 PQEKEKQEIA
+354 
-364 ETPQEKEKQEIAETP
+364 
-379 QELEIPQ
+379 L
-386 AQEKETP
+386 QEKET
-393 QEETQEKETPQE
+393 QETQE
-405 ETQEKETPQEETQE
+405 
-419 KETPQEE
+419 
-426 TQETE
+426 
-431 TQNQETPP
+431 
-439 KVQEETKEKT
+439 
-449 QEDNYESIE
+449 DHYESIE

-489 TETPKESDIK
+489 TETPKESVIK
-499 TSQEKEESDKTSSP
+499 TPQEKEESAKTPKSDKTSSP
-513 LELRLNLQDLLKSLN
+513 LELHLNLQDLLKSLN

>member
-11 MITKLL
+11 MIAKLL

-28 ENFNHYQELSV
+28 ENFNHYQELSA
-39 RLKEDP
+39 RLKKDP

-102 LPTEMLKV
+102 LPTEVLKI
-110 LQKKLGSDMSELEP
+110 LQKKLGSNISELEP

-169 EEKEEVKET
+169 EEKEEIKEEEKEEVKKEEKEEIKET
-178 PQKEEKPKDDET
+178 PQEEKPKDDET
-190 QEGDETPKD
+190 QESETPKD

-205 LETQEKLEIPKEETQ
+205 LETQEKLEIPKEETQEEVKEEIKEEAQEEVKEETQ

-262 EIQENSNENKEETQE
+262 EIQENSNGQENKEKTQE

-288 EVVTEKTQV
+288 EVVTEKTQA
-297 QELEVPKEKTQESA
+297 QELEIPKEKTQESA

-334 EKQEIAETPQEKE
+334 ETPQTQDEK
-347 KQEIAET
+347 
-354 PQEKEKQEIA
+354 PQE
-364 ETPQEKEKQEIAETP
+364 
-379 QELEIPQ
+379 
-386 AQEKETP
+386 
-393 QEETQEKETPQE
+393 
-405 ETQEKETPQEETQE
+405 
-419 KETPQEE
+419 
-426 TQETE
+426 
-431 TQNQETPP
+431 
-439 KVQEETKEKT
+439 
-449 QEDNYESIE
+449 DHYESIE

-483 PNNEND
+483 PNSENA

-499 TSQEKEESDKTSSP
+499 TPQEKEESDKTSSP
-513 LELRLNLQDLLKSLN
+513 LELHLNLQDLLKSLN

-546 LEDKKPDA
+546 LEDKKPNA

>member
-17 ESVSKKLELSI
+17 ESVSKKLELSM
-28 ENFNHYQELSV
+28 EDFNRYQELST

-45 EWLLI
+45 EWILI

-66 LKEIISQNK
+66 LKETISQNK

-102 LPTEMLKV
+102 LPTEVLKV
-110 LQKKLGSDMSELEP
+110 LQKKLGSNMSELEP

-145 GDLEALAKEEPNNEE
+145 GDLEALAQEEPNNEE
-160 QLLPTLDAQ
+160 QLLPTLNAQ
-169 EEKEEVKET
+169 EEKEEIKEEEKEEIKEEEKEEIKEEEKEEVKEEEKEEVKET
-178 PQKEEKPKDDET
+178 PQEEEKPKDDET
-190 QEGDETPKD
+190 QEGETQKN

-205 LETQEKLEIPKEETQ
+205 LETQEEIKEEVQ
-220 EEQVKEQ
+220 EEPIKEQ
-227 EPIKEET
+227 ELTKEET

-242 EETQDSPSAQE
+242 EKTQDSPSAQE

-262 EIQENSNENKEETQE
+262 EIQENSNGQEDKEETQE
-277 SAEIPQ
+277 S
-283 DKEIQ
+283 
-288 EVVTEKTQV
+288 T
-297 QELEVPKEKTQESA
+297 
-311 EALQETQAHEL
+311 
-322 EKQEIA
+322 

-334 EKQEIAETPQEKE
+334 ETQELEIPQEKE
-347 KQEIAET
+347 TQELEI
-354 PQEKEKQEIA
+354 PQELEKQEL
-364 ETPQEKEKQEIAETP
+364 ETP
-379 QELEIPQ
+379 QELEK
-386 AQEKETP
+386 QELETP
-393 QEETQEKETPQE
+393 QEKTQESTKTPQEKTQKLETQE
-405 ETQEKETPQEETQE
+405 
-419 KETPQEE
+419 
-426 TQETE
+426 
-431 TQNQETPP
+431 
-439 KVQEETKEKT
+439 
-449 QEDNYESIE
+449 DHYESIE

-474 FLNEAVAKT
+474 FLNEVVAKT
-483 PNNEND
+483 SNNEND
-489 TETPKESDIK
+489 TETPKESAIK
-499 TSQEKEESDKTSSP
+499 TPQEKEESIETPKESDKTSSP

>member
-17 ESVSKKLELSI
+17 ESVSKKLELSM
-28 ENFNHYQELSV
+28 EDFNRYQELST

-45 EWLLI
+45 EWILI

-66 LKEIISQNK
+66 LKETISQNK

-102 LPTEMLKV
+102 LPTEVLKV
-110 LQKKLGSDMSELEP
+110 LQKKLGSNMSELKP

-145 GDLEALAKEEPNNEE
+145 GDLEALVQEEPNNEE
-160 QLLPTLDAQ
+160 QLLPTLNVQ
-169 EEKEEVKET
+169 EEKEEVKEEEKEEVKEEEKEEVKEEEKEEVKEEEKEEVKEETKET
-178 PQKEEKPKDDET
+178 PQEEEKPKDDEI
-190 QEGDETPKD
+190 QEGETQKN

-205 LETQEKLEIPKEETQ
+205 LETQEELEIPKEETQ
-220 EEQVKEQ
+220 EQVKEQ

-234 QEIKEEKQ
+234 QENKEEKQ
-242 EETQDSPSAQE
+242 EKTQDSPSTQE

-262 EIQENSNENKEETQE
+262 EIQENSNGQEDKKEKQENT
-277 SAEIPQ
+277 EIPQ
-283 DKEIQ
+283 
-288 EVVTEKTQV
+288 
-297 QELEVPKEKTQESA
+297 
-311 EALQETQAHEL
+311 EL
-322 EKQEIA
+322 EKQEL

-334 EKQEIAETPQEKE
+334 ETQENT
-347 KQEIAET
+347 
-354 PQEKEKQEIA
+354 
-364 ETPQEKEKQEIAETP
+364 ETP
-379 QELEIPQ
+379 QELEKQELEIP
-386 AQEKETP
+386 QEKETP
-393 QEETQEKETPQE
+393 QELEKQELEIPQEKETQKLETPQE
-405 ETQEKETPQEETQE
+405 EIQENTEKTQKLETQE
-419 KETPQEE
+419 
-426 TQETE
+426 
-431 TQNQETPP
+431 
-439 KVQEETKEKT
+439 
-449 QEDNYESIE
+449 DHYESIE
-458 DIPEPVMAK
+458 DIPEPVMAQ

-474 FLNEAVAKT
+474 FLNESVAKT

-489 TETPKESDIK
+489 TETPKESTIK
-499 TSQEKEESDKTSSP
+499 TPQEKEESNKTSSP

>member
-17 ESVSKKLELSI
+17 ESVSKKLELPM
-28 ENFNHYQELSV
+28 ENFNHYQELSA
-39 RLKEDP
+39 RLKEEP
-45 EWLLI
+45 EWILI

-86 AQPFLEGF
+86 AQPLLEGF

-102 LPTEMLKV
+102 LPTEVLKI
-110 LQKKLGSDMSELEP
+110 LQKKLGSNISELEP

-145 GDLEALAKEEPNNEE
+145 GDLEALVQEEPNNEE
-160 QLLPTLDAQ
+160 QLLPTLNDQ
-169 EEKEEVKET
+169 EEKEEVKEEEKEEIKKEEKEEIKET
-178 PQKEEKPKDDET
+178 PQEEEKPKDDET
-190 QEGDETPKD
+190 QESETLKD
-199 EEVSKE
+199 KEVSKE
-205 LETQEKLEIPKEETQ
+205 LETQEKLEIPKEKTQ
-220 EEQVKEQ
+220 EEQVTEQ

-242 EETQDSPSAQE
+242 EETQDSPSVQE

-262 EIQENSNENKEETQE
+262 EIQENSNGQEDKKETQENAETPQEKETQELEIPKEEIQEETQE
-277 SAEIPQ
+277 A
-283 DKEIQ
+283 
-288 EVVTEKTQV
+288 VTETPQ
-297 QELEVPKEKTQESA
+297 TQES
-311 EALQETQAHEL
+311 T
-322 EKQEIA
+322 

-334 EKQEIAETPQEKE
+334 EKQEDTG
-347 KQEIAET
+347 
-354 PQEKEKQEIA
+354 
-364 ETPQEKEKQEIAETP
+364 TP

-386 AQEKETP
+386 V
-393 QEETQEKETPQE
+393 
-405 ETQEKETPQEETQE
+405 QE

-426 TQETE
+426 TQETQE
-431 TQNQETPP
+431 KEMPQTQD
-439 KVQEETKEKT
+439 EKP
-449 QEDNYESIE
+449 QEDHYESIE

-483 PNNEND
+483 PNNENA
-489 TETPKESDIK
+489 TETPKESVTE
-499 TSQEKEESDKTSSP
+499 TSKNENATETPQEEESDKTSSP

>member
-28 ENFNHYQELSV
+28 ENFNHYQELSAC
-39 RLKEDP
+39 LKKDP

-86 AQPFLEGF
+86 MQPFLDGF
-94 EMKIKKPF
+94 EVKIKKPF

-135 ETNWDELENL
+135 ETNWDELESL

-160 QLLPTLDAQ
+160 QLLPTLNDQ
-169 EEKEEVKET
+169 EVKEEEKEEVKET
-178 PQKEEKPKDDET
+178 PQEEEKPKDDET

-205 LETQEKLEIPKEETQ
+205 LETQEELEIPEEETQ

-242 EETQDSPSAQE
+242 EKTQDSPSAQE

-262 EIQENSNENKEETQE
+262 EIQENSNGQENKEKTQE

-288 EVVTEKTQV
+288 EVVTEKTQA
-297 QELEVPKEKTQESA
+297 QELEIPKEKTQESA

-322 EKQEIA
+322 
-328 ETPQEK
+328 
-334 EKQEIAETPQEKE
+334 
-347 KQEIAET
+347 
-354 PQEKEKQEIA
+354 
-364 ETPQEKEKQEIAETP
+364 EKQEIAETP

-393 QEETQEKETPQE
+393 QEETQEKETPKDESMQE
-405 ETQEKETPQEETQE
+405 SAQNLQDKETPQEET
-419 KETPQEE
+419 KE
-426 TQETE
+426 
-431 TQNQETPP
+431 
-439 KVQEETKEKT
+439 
-449 QEDNYESIE
+449 DHYESIE

-474 FLNEAVAKT
+474 FLNEAVAKI

-499 TSQEKEESDKTSSP
+499 APQEKEESDKTSSP

-546 LEDKKPDA
+546 LEDKKPNA

>member
-1 MKMILFNQNP
+1 MKIILFNQNP

-28 ENFNHYQELSV
+28 ENFNHYQELSAC
-39 RLKEDP
+39 LKKDP

-86 AQPFLEGF
+86 VQPFLEGF

-102 LPTEMLKV
+102 LPTEVLKI
-110 LQKKLGSDMSELEP
+110 LQKKLGSNINELEP
-124 SQNLDPTQEVL
+124 SQNLDPTQEIL

-160 QLLPTLDAQ
+160 QLLPTLNAQ
-169 EEKEEVKET
+169 EEKEEIKKTPQEEKEEVKEEEKEEVKEEEKEEVKEKEKQEIKET

-190 QEGDETPKD
+190 QEGDETSKD

-220 EEQVKEQ
+220 EEVKEETQEKRVKEQ
-227 EPIKEET
+227 DPIKEET

-242 EETQDSPSAQE
+242 EKTQDSPSAQE

-262 EIQENSNENKEETQE
+262 EIQENSNKDKKETQE
-277 SAEIPQ
+277 STEIPQ

-288 EVVTEKTQV
+288 EVVTEKTQA
-297 QELEVPKEKTQESA
+297 QELEIPKEKTQESA
-311 EALQETQAHEL
+311 EALQETQVHEL
-322 EKQEIA
+322 EKQEN
-328 ETPQEK
+328 
-334 EKQEIAETPQEKE
+334 
-347 KQEIAET
+347 
-354 PQEKEKQEIA
+354 
-364 ETPQEKEKQEIAETP
+364 AETP

-393 QEETQEKETPQE
+393 QEETQEKETPQ
-405 ETQEKETPQEETQE
+405 TQDEKPQE
-419 KETPQEE
+419 
-426 TQETE
+426 
-431 TQNQETPP
+431 
-439 KVQEETKEKT
+439 
-449 QEDNYESIE
+449 DHYESIE

-474 FLNEAVAKT
+474 FLNEVVAKI
-483 PNNEND
+483 PNNENA

-499 TSQEKEESDKTSSP
+499 TPQEKEESDKTSSP
-513 LELRLNLQDLLKSLN
+513 LELHLNLQDLLKSLN

-546 LEDKKPDA
+546 LEDKKPNA

>member
-17 ESVSKKLELSI
+17 ESVSKKLELPM
-28 ENFNHYQELSV
+28 ENFNHYQELSA

-45 EWLLI
+45 EWILI

-66 LKEIISQNK
+66 LKETISQNK

-94 EMKIKKPF
+94 EMKMKKPF
-102 LPTEMLKV
+102 LPTEVLKI
-110 LQKKLGSDMSELEP
+110 LQKKLGSNASELEP

-145 GDLEALAKEEPNNEE
+145 GDLEALAQEEPNNEE
-160 QLLPTLDAQ
+160 QLLPTLNAQ
-169 EEKEEVKET
+169 EEKEEIKET
-178 PQKEEKPKDDET
+178 PQKEEKEEIKETPQEEEKPKDDET
-190 QEGDETPKD
+190 QESETPKD

-205 LETQEKLEIPKEETQ
+205 LETQEEVKEETQEEVKEETQEEVKEETQ

-262 EIQENSNENKEETQE
+262 EIQENSNGQEDKKETQE
-277 SAEIPQ
+277 NAETPQETPQDVENQAQEIQ

-288 EVVTEKTQV
+288 E
-297 QELEVPKEKTQESA
+297 TQEIQ
-311 EALQETQAHEL
+311 ENTEIPQEETQE
-322 EKQEIA
+322 EIQENA

-334 EKQEIAETPQEKE
+334 E
-347 KQEIAET
+347 
-354 PQEKEKQEIA
+354 
-364 ETPQEKEKQEIAETP
+364 
-379 QELEIPQ
+379 
-386 AQEKETP
+386 
-393 QEETQEKETPQE
+393 
-405 ETQEKETPQEETQE
+405 
-419 KETPQEE
+419 
-426 TQETE
+426 
-431 TQNQETPP
+431 
-439 KVQEETKEKT
+439 T
-449 QEDNYESIE
+449 QEDHYESIE

-483 PNNEND
+483 PNSENA
-489 TETPKESDIK
+489 TETPKESVTE
-499 TSQEKEESDKTSSP
+499 TSKNENNTETPQEKEQSDKTSSP
-513 LELRLNLQDLLKSLN
+513 LELHLNLQNLLKSLN

-546 LEDKKPDA
+546 LEDKKPNA

>member
-17 ESVSKKLELSI
+17 ESVSKKLELPM
-28 ENFNHYQELSV
+28 ENFNHYQELSAH
-39 RLKEDP
+39 LKENQ

-66 LKEIISQNK
+66 LKETISQNK

-86 AQPFLEGF
+86 SQPFLEGF

-102 LPTEMLKV
+102 LPTEVLKI
-110 LQKKLGSDMSELEP
+110 LQKKLGSNASELEP
-124 SQNLDPTQEVL
+124 SQNLDPTQEIL

-160 QLLPTLDAQ
+160 QLLPTLNAQ

-178 PQKEEKPKDDET
+178 PQEEKKPKDDET
-190 QEGDETPKD
+190 QEGETPKD

-205 LETQEKLEIPKEETQ
+205 LETQEELEIPKEETQEEVKEEIKEEVQEEVKEETQ

-234 QEIKEEKQ
+234 QENKEEKQ
-242 EETQDSPSAQE
+242 EKTQDSPSAQE

-262 EIQENSNENKEETQE
+262 EIQENSNDQENKKETQETQENTETPQDIETQELEIPKEEETQE
-277 SAEIPQ
+277 VA
-283 DKEIQ
+283 
-288 EVVTEKTQV
+288 EKTQA
-297 QELEVPKEKTQESA
+297 QG
-311 EALQETQAHEL
+311 L
-322 EKQEIA
+322 EKE
-328 ETPQEK
+328 
-334 EKQEIAETPQEKE
+334 
-347 KQEIAET
+347 
-354 PQEKEKQEIA
+354 
-364 ETPQEKEKQEIAETP
+364 EIAETP
-379 QELEIPQ
+379 QELEVQ
-386 AQEKETP
+386 DEKLQENETP
-393 QEETQEKETPQE
+393 KGENMQKSTQNLQEL
-405 ETQEKETPQEETQE
+405 
-419 KETPQEE
+419 E
-426 TQETE
+426 TQET
-431 TQNQETPP
+431 QD
-439 KVQEETKEKT
+439 EKS
-449 QEDNYESIE
+449 QEDHYESIE

-489 TETPKESDIK
+489 TETPKEND
-499 TSQEKEESDKTSSP
+499 TETPQEKEESAKTSKESNEIPSP

-536 ENKTLSIKIT
+536 ENKTLNIKIT
-546 LEDKKPDA
+546 LEDKKPNE

>member
-28 ENFNHYQELSV
+28 ENFNHYQELSAH
-39 RLKEDP
+39 LKKDP

-55 LEKLDQVDWLE
+55 LEKLDEVDWLE
-66 LKEIISQNK
+66 LKETISQNK
-75 NSVCMYKKGNE
+75 NSVCMYKKSNE

-145 GDLEALAKEEPNNEE
+145 GDLEALVQEEPNNEE

-169 EEKEEVKET
+169 EEKEEIKET
-178 PQKEEKPKDDET
+178 PQEEKEEIKETPQEEKEEIKETPQEEEKPKDDET
-190 QEGDETPKD
+190 QESEIPKD

-220 EEQVKEQ
+220 EEVKE
-227 EPIKEET
+227 EIKEET
-234 QEIKEEKQ
+234 QENKEEKQ

-262 EIQENSNENKEETQE
+262 EIQENSNGQEDKKEKQEN
-277 SAEIPQ
+277 AEIPQ

-288 EVVTEKTQV
+288 EVITEKTQA

-311 EALQETQAHEL
+311 EALQETQVHEL

-328 ETPQEK
+328 ETPQDV
-334 EKQEIAETPQEKE
+334 
-347 KQEIAET
+347 
-354 PQEKEKQEIA
+354 
-364 ETPQEKEKQEIAETP
+364 
-379 QELEIPQ
+379 EIPQ
-386 AQEKETP
+386 SQEKETP
-393 QEETQEKETPQE
+393 QTQEKETPKDENTQE
-405 ETQEKETPQEETQE
+405 SVQNLQEKEIQKAQD
-419 KETPQEE
+419 ETPQG
-426 TQETE
+426 
-431 TQNQETPP
+431 
-439 KVQEETKEKT
+439 
-449 QEDNYESIE
+449 DHYESIE

-474 FLNEAVAKT
+474 FLNEAVAKI

-489 TETPKESDIK
+489 TETLKESNIK
-499 TSQEKEESDKTSSP
+499 TPQEKEESTEIPQEKEEIDKTSSP

-546 LEDKKPDA
+546 LEDKKPNA

>member
-28 ENFNHYQELSV
+28 ENFNHYQELSAH
-39 RLKEDP
+39 LKKDP

-66 LKEIISQNK
+66 LKETISQNK

-86 AQPFLEGF
+86 MQPFLEDF
-94 EMKIKKPF
+94 EVKIKKPF

-110 LQKKLGSDMSELEP
+110 LQKKLGSNASELEP

-169 EEKEEVKET
+169 EEKEEVKKEEKEEVKET
-178 PQKEEKPKDDET
+178 PQEEKPKDDET
-190 QEGDETPKD
+190 QESETPKD

-205 LETQEKLEIPKEETQ
+205 LETQEKLEIPKEKTQ
-220 EEQVKEQ
+220 EQ

-242 EETQDSPSAQE
+242 EETQDSPSTQE

-262 EIQENSNENKEETQE
+262 EIQENSNGQENKKETQE
-277 SAEIPQ
+277 SAETPQ
-283 DKEIQ
+283 EEEIQ
-288 EVVTEKTQV
+288 EVVTEKTQA
-297 QELEVPKEKTQESA
+297 QELEIPKEKTQEST

-322 EKQEIA
+322 EKQES
-328 ETPQEK
+328 
-334 EKQEIAETPQEKE
+334 
-347 KQEIAET
+347 
-354 PQEKEKQEIA
+354 
-364 ETPQEKEKQEIAETP
+364 AETP

-405 ETQEKETPQEETQE
+405 ETREIAETPQEKETL
-419 KETPQEE
+419 
-426 TQETE
+426 
-431 TQNQETPP
+431 
-439 KVQEETKEKT
+439 KT
-449 QEDNYESIE
+449 QEDHYESIE

-474 FLNEAVAKT
+474 FLNEAVAKI

-489 TETPKESDIK
+489 TETPKESVTE
-499 TSQEKEESDKTSSP
+499 TSKNENATETPQEKEESDKTSSP

-546 LEDKKPDA
+546 LEDKKPNA

>member
-17 ESVSKKLELSI
+17 ESVSKKLELPM
-28 ENFNHYQELSV
+28 ENFNRYQELSV
-39 RLKEDP
+39 RLKEDL
-45 EWLLI
+45 EWILI

-55 LEKLDQVDWLE
+55 LDKLDQVDWLE

-94 EMKIKKPF
+94 EMKMKKPF
-102 LPTEMLKV
+102 LPTEVLKI
-110 LQKKLGSDMSELEP
+110 LQKKLGSNINELEP

-145 GDLEALAKEEPNNEE
+145 GVLEALAQEEPNNEE
-160 QLLPTLDAQ
+160 QLLPTLNTQ
-169 EEKEEVKET
+169 EEKEEVKEEVKET
-178 PQKEEKPKDDET
+178 PQEEEKPKDDET
-190 QEGDETPKD
+190 QEGETPKD

-205 LETQEKLEIPKEETQ
+205 LETQEEVKEEMQEEVKEETQ
-220 EEQVKEQ
+220 EERVKEQ

-234 QEIKEEKQ
+234 QEIKKEKQ
-242 EETQDSPSAQE
+242 EKTQDSPSTQE

-262 EIQENSNENKEETQE
+262 EIQENSNGQENKKETQE
-277 SAEIPQ
+277 NAEIPQ

-288 EVVTEKTQV
+288 EVVTEKTQA
-297 QELEVPKEKTQESA
+297 QELEIPKEKTQESA

-328 ETPQEK
+328 ETPQELEIPQSQEK
-334 EKQEIAETPQEKE
+334 ETPQEETQEIAETP
-347 KQEIAET
+347 
-354 PQEKEKQEIA
+354 
-364 ETPQEKEKQEIAETP
+364 
-379 QELEIPQ
+379 
-386 AQEKETP
+386 QEKETP
-393 QEETQEKETPQE
+393 QEETQEKETP
-405 ETQEKETPQEETQE
+405 K
-419 KETPQEE
+419 
-426 TQETE
+426 
-431 TQNQETPP
+431 NQE
-439 KVQEETKEKT
+439 
-449 QEDNYESIE
+449 DHYESIE

-474 FLNEAVAKT
+474 FLNESVAET

-489 TETPKESDIK
+489 TETPKESVTE
-499 TSQEKEESDKTSSP
+499 TSKNENDTETPQEKEESDKTSNP

-546 LEDKKPDA
+546 LEDKKPNA

>member
-17 ESVSKKLELSI
+17 ESVSKKLELSM
-28 ENFNHYQELSV
+28 EDFNRYQELST

-45 EWLLI
+45 EWILI

-66 LKEIISQNK
+66 LKETISQNK

-102 LPTEMLKV
+102 LPTEVLKI
-110 LQKKLGSDMSELEP
+110 LQKKLGSNMSELEP

-145 GDLEALAKEEPNNEE
+145 GDLEALVQEEPNNEE
-160 QLLPTLDAQ
+160 QLLPTLNDQ

-178 PQKEEKPKDDET
+178 PQEEKPKDDKT
-190 QEGDETPKD
+190 QEGETLKD

-205 LETQEKLEIPKEETQ
+205 LETQEEIKEEMQ
-220 EEQVKEQ
+220 EQAKEQ

-234 QEIKEEKQ
+234 QETKEEKQ
-242 EETQDSPSAQE
+242 EKTQDSPSVQE

-262 EIQENSNENKEETQE
+262 EIQENSNGQEDKKETQENTETPQEKETQELETQEKEIPQEKTQENAEIPQE

-283 DKEIQ
+283 
-288 EVVTEKTQV
+288 
-297 QELEVPKEKTQESA
+297 EKTQENA
-311 EALQETQAHEL
+311 EIPQEKTQENAEIPQENAEIPQEKTQENAEIPQENAEIPQENAEIPQEKTQENAEIPQENAEIPQEL
-322 EKQEIA
+322 EKQ
-328 ETPQEK
+328 K
-334 EKQEIAETPQEKE
+334 
-347 KQEIAET
+347 
-354 PQEKEKQEIA
+354 
-364 ETPQEKEKQEIAETP
+364 
-379 QELEIPQ
+379 L
-386 AQEKETP
+386 ETP
-393 QEETQEKETPQE
+393 QEEIQENTETPQKLE
-405 ETQEKETPQEETQE
+405 AQK
-419 KETPQEE
+419 
-426 TQETE
+426 
-431 TQNQETPP
+431 
-439 KVQEETKEKT
+439 
-449 QEDNYESIE
+449 DHYESIE

-474 FLNEAVAKT
+474 FLNESVAKT
-483 PNNEND
+483 SNNEND
-489 TETPKESDIK
+489 TETPKESVIK
-499 TSQEKEESDKTSSP
+499 TPQEKEESDKTSSP
-513 LELRLNLQDLLKSLN
+513 LELHLNLQDLLNSLN